1 MPPSLYELP
10 KDVTSNL
17 NPPKRPLR
25 PTIWRAKRAFKAP
38 LPTYSLFVL
47 LNVLDVNHC
56 KYKAHSSQ
64 AFLVLS
70 HFSGQNEVP
79 TSRYL
84 RWALFAPGAYIGS
97 PKRLSST
104 SRLRFKKPKPFSQRK
119 HSTDRNR
126 ASQLSLRSLFNF
138 IRECRSRNTLI
149 VTTSH

>member
-84 RWALFAPGAYIGS
+84 L
-97 PKRLSST
+97 RLV
-104 SRLRFKKPKPFSQRK
+104 
-119 HSTDRNR
+119 
-126 ASQLSLRSLFNF
+126 FNF
-138 IRECRSRNTLI
+138 GGLCSLPELTSDPQNDYPRRHGFDSKNPNRFRNGSTQPTETELL
-149 VTTSH
+149 S